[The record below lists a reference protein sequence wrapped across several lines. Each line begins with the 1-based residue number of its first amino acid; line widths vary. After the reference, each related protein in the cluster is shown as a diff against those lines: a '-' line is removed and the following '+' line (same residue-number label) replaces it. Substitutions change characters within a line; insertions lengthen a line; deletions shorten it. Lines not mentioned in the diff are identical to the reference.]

1 MGSIG
6 VGGEGWCPTDGWE
19 LHLYPPPNLMYPPRS
34 PNFQGLLLVVSFKKG
49 KTMRIQ
55 HVFCRIYVSSV
66 DVWSLVMKMVEDVE
80 LHKWNW
86 TARREKDVS
95 QNDARHFLAS
105 EFTFS

>member
-1 MGSIG
+1 MFFFG
-6 VGGEGWCPTDGWE
+6 
-19 LHLYPPPNLMYPPRS
+19 
-34 PNFQGLLLVVSFKKG
+34 
-49 KTMRIQ
+49 
-55 HVFCRIYVSSV
+55 RIYVSFV

>member
-1 MGSIG
+1 MGITSISAPKLDVPSQVSQFSG
-6 VGGEGWCPTDGWE
+6 A
-19 LHLYPPPNLMYPPRS
+19 
-34 PNFQGLLLVVSFKKG
+34 FGLAVSFKKG

-66 DVWSLVMKMVEDVE
+66 DVLSLVMKMVEDVK